1 MGMPTFLS
9 GEEQQTKLFL
19 AILLTEQSVQAV
31 LWSVTRGQIKI
42 EKQSE
47 IYQINQPDQTAQ
59 QTDLALQELDEQSEN
74 LTEVVFGLPPSWS
87 DTQGVLDNKKPLL
100 KKLTEDLSLEAIGF
114 VVISEAVVKNFLK
127 TEKNL
132 SAVLVFYAN
141 NQIDVVLVENGM
153 IKKTE
158 SVFRSEDSVGDLV
171 EGLARIRAD
180 HPGNFPPQLRLISVS
195 LDQEEL
201 YEQQQALINHE
212 WVGEK
217 QFVSVPT
224 ITMAALT
231 MAIESLV
238 NQGGRAAVASA
249 DLTINEKPTL
259 PAKPIANPTPI
270 TESAAAD
277 FAFTE
282 VKVNSDSG
290 SDDNLAVIPKSF
302 GIPIVSH
309 NLPTLDEYSP
319 NSLIKHDDDE
329 PEKPAMSPRPKK
341 KSEFAKWLFK
351 HRLGISFGF
360 GAGLLAL
367 LLISVVLMTVAG
379 RANLNLTLKE
389 RPIAKDLTITL
400 DPSLTNSDFEKLSL
414 KSELKE
420 KTLTF
425 NQTNETTGT
434 TLVGEKASGKI
445 QIVNKTDG
453 VKTFVAGTSF
463 TNGTLRFTLNDNVTI
478 ASSSVE
484 IKQNAEVKTYG
495 TSEAVITA
503 VKIGAEGNLA
513 ANTNLTVGDFSSS
526 SYEAHTAEALT
537 GGSSRELRVVSE
549 TDQAQL
555 LAEVKKEILELAVQQ
570 FHDDSLAD
578 GQRIFVS
585 TDQLTV
591 DEANY
596 SAKVGAEAKTLTLD
610 LVATVKAIAYLK
622 QDLKPL
628 AQAVLSDLIPSGYQ
642 MINKDPEI
650 LSAVNSVASG
660 SAVVIEAN
668 ISTKAVPLVDVAA
681 LRGEV
686 AGQSLGSAEAILKG
700 KGEIKD
706 FTIQLRPAILHSIW
720 KKLPGNPNNITIT
733 VQ

>member
-1 MGMPTFLS
+1 MGMPSFLS
-9 GEEQQTKLFL
+9 GEEQKTKLFL

-31 LWSVTRGQIKI
+31 LWSVTRGQIKV
-42 EKQSE
+42 EKKSE
-47 IYQINQPDQTAQ
+47 TYQINQPDQTAK
-59 QTDLALQELDEQSEN
+59 QTDLALQDLGEQSEN
-74 LTEVVFGLPPSWS
+74 LKEVVFGLPPSWS
-87 DTQGVLDNKKPLL
+87 DAQGVLDNKKPLL

-114 VVISEAVVKNFLK
+114 VVISEAVVKNLLK

-132 SAVLVFYAN
+132 SAVLVFYTN
-141 NQIDVVLVENGM
+141 NQIDVVLVENGV

-180 HPGNFPPQLRLISVS
+180 HPSNFPPQLRLISVS

-201 YEQQQALINHE
+201 YEQQQTLINHE
-212 WVGEK
+212 WVGEE

-224 ITMAALT
+224 ITMADLAT
-231 MAIESLV
+231 AIESLV
-238 NQGGRAAVASA
+238 NQGGRAAAESEDIAVS
-249 DLTINEKPTL
+249 EKPTA
-259 PAKPIANPTPI
+259 AKPTAETTPVK
-270 TESAAAD
+270 ESEPAD

-282 VKVNSDSG
+282 VKMNQETMP
-290 SDDNLAVIPKSF
+290 DDNLAVVPKSF
-302 GIPIVSH
+302 GIPIMSK
-309 NLPTLDEYSP
+309 NLPTLDEHSP
-319 NSLIKHDDDE
+319 TSTIKHDDDE
-329 PEKPAMSPRPKK
+329 PEKPITAQKPKK
-341 KSEFAKWLFK
+341 KSKLTKWLFK
-351 HRLGISFGF
+351 HKLYVGLGF

-367 LLISVVLMTVAG
+367 LLISVVMMAVAG
-379 RANLNLTLKE
+379 RAVINLTLKE

-400 DPSLTNSDFEKLSL
+400 DASLAESNFEKLTL

-434 TLVGEKASGKI
+434 TLVGEKATGKI

-453 VKTFVAGTSF
+453 VKTFAAGTSF
-463 TNGTLRFTLNDNVTI
+463 SSGSLRFTLNDDITV

-495 TSEAVITA
+495 TSDAVITA

-513 ANTNLTVGDFSSS
+513 ANTNLTVGDFSST
-526 SYEAHTAEALT
+526 SYEAHTIEALT

-555 LAEVKKEILELAVQQ
+555 LAEVKKKILELAVQQ
-570 FHDDSLAD
+570 FHDDSIAD
-578 GQRIFVS
+578 GQKTFVS
-585 TDQLTV
+585 TGKLTV

-596 SAKVGAEAKTLTLD
+596 SAKVGDEAKTLTLD
-610 LVATVKAIAYLK
+610 LVATVKAIAYLN

-628 AQAVLSDLIPSGYQ
+628 AQYVLTDLIPSGYQ

-650 LSAVNSVASG
+650 LSAINSAASG

-668 ISTKAVPLVDVAA
+668 ISTKAVPIVDLDA
-681 LRGEV
+681 LRSEI
-686 AGQSLGSAEAILKG
+686 AGQSLSSAEAILKG

-706 FTIQLRPAILHSIW
+706 FTIQLIPAIMHSLW
-720 KKLPGNPNNITIT
+720 KKLPGNANNITINA
-733 VQ
+733 Q